1 MAVIRLDRFTADPAT
16 TDELISRR
24 NALVAAVRNATPG
37 LLQARLTRVDDETWI
52 DMWCWDTRAH
62 VQAAV
67 KQAILSLIVLDASVA
82 LVTGPPVW
90 ALVILSLLLPPLLL
104 GRWVYST

>member
-1 MAVIRLDRFTADPAT
+1 MAVIRLDRFTADPAST
-16 TDELISRR
+16 NELITRR

-62 VQAAV
+62 AQAAV
-67 KQAILSLIVLDASVA
+67 A
-82 LVTGPPVW
+82 LAHAGQLPEAGAAF
-90 ALVILSLLLPPLLL
+90 ALTTDHTAEFTDVVDE
-104 GRWVYST
+104 R